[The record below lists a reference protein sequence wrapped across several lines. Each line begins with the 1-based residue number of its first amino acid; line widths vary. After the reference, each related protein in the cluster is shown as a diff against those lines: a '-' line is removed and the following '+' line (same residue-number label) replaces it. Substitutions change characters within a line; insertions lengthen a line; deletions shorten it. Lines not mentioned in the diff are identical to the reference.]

1 MAEARALRTM
11 TSVQTPLYGEE
22 NTPLRSEADAGT
34 GYEGATPRHGIAATP
49 NPLATPSHGGLA
61 TPRSTHGMGATPLR
75 TPARDSLSIND
86 AATPYGETPLDERR
100 RLKDAR
106 RSLAAGFK
114 SLPKPENN
122 FELAED
128 EEEEVEDEEVVLTE
142 EDAAERDAK
151 LKAAREEEERREM
164 ERRSSVVKKSLPRPV
179 NVDFNALFNQLRAAT
194 DAEDELASALMLV
207 NFEVASL
214 MKHDSIAHPL
224 PGTSLPGGT
233 PSDYD
238 MPEDDFVS
246 LAKSAVHAE
255 LAKDLSLPGA
265 SDEQLRLAIN
275 AQVEDDST
283 AFTTTWAETKASL
296 VFSPSTQSW
305 VEPSSLSPTDLSEAY
320 RAMIGS
326 SRERLIA
333 ESTKASKAAKKL
345 TKQLGGYQAI
355 NAKAKQNIIEA
366 MEEIQTTQR
375 ELESYMMLK
384 GMEEAAAPGRLEK
397 KREEVAILER
407 RERDL
412 QARYAE
418 LNDERRARL
427 AVIEQLEED
436 KMVIQAQAALD
447 AEGGDEEEVG
457 EDGGAEGDVVMA

>member
-11 TSVQTPLYGEE
+11 SSVQTPLYGEE
-22 NTPLRSEADAGT
+22 NTPLRSENDAGT
-34 GYEGATPRHGIAATP
+34 GYEGATPRQGIAATP
-49 NPLATPSHGGLA
+49 NPLATPAHGGI
-61 TPRSTHGMGATPLR
+61 TPRSAPGMGATPMR

-86 AATPYGETPLDERR
+86 AATPYGETPIDERR

-106 RSLAAGFK
+106 HSLKKGFAN
-114 SLPKPENN
+114 LPKPENN
-122 FELAED
+122 FELAEE
-128 EEEEVEDEEVVLTE
+128 EEEEVEEEEVILTE

-151 LKAAREEEERREM
+151 MKAAREEEERREM
-164 ERRSSVVKKSLPRPV
+164 ERRSSVVKQSLPRPV
-179 NVDFNALFNQLRAAT
+179 NVDFNALFDQLRAAT
-194 DAEDELASALMLV
+194 DAEDDLASALMLV

-224 PGTSLPGGT
+224 PGTALPGGT

-238 MPEDDFVS
+238 MPEDDFVA

-265 SDEQLRLAIN
+265 SEEQLRLAIN
-275 AQVEDDST
+275 AQVQDDSS
-283 AFTTTWAETKASL
+283 AFTTTWAEEKATL
-296 VFSPSTQSW
+296 VFSPSSQSW
-305 VEPSSLSPTDLSEAY
+305 VEPSSLSPKALTAAY
-320 RAMIGS
+320 RGMIDS
-326 SRERLIA
+326 SRERLVS

-355 NAKAKQNIIEA
+355 NTKAKQNIIDT
-366 MEEIQTTQR
+366 MEEIQNTNR

-384 GMEEAAAPGRLEK
+384 TMEEAAAPGRLEK
-397 KREEVAILER
+397 KREEVAVLER

-447 AEGGDEEEVG
+447 AEEGEGDEDEVV
-457 EDGGAEGDVVMA
+457 AGDVEMTAA

>member
-11 TSVQTPLYGEE
+11 SSVQTPLYGEE
-22 NTPLRSEADAGT
+22 NTPLRSEHDAGT
-34 GYEGATPRHGIAATP
+34 GYEGATPRQGIAATP
-49 NPLATPSHGGLA
+49 NPLATPAHGGI
-61 TPRSTHGMGATPLR
+61 TPRSVPGMGATPMR

-86 AATPYGETPLDERR
+86 AATPYGETPIDERR
-100 RLKDAR
+100 RVRDAR
-106 RSLAAGFK
+106 RSLKAGFA

-128 EEEEVEDEEVVLTE
+128 EEEEVEEEEVVLTE

-151 LKAAREEEERREM
+151 MKAAREEEERREM
-164 ERRSSVVKKSLPRPV
+164 ERRSSVVKQSLPRPV
-179 NVDFNALFNQLRAAT
+179 NVDFNALFDQLRAAT

-224 PGTSLPGGT
+224 PGTALPGGT

-238 MPEDDFVS
+238 MPEDDFVA
-246 LAKSAVHAE
+246 LARSAVHAE

-265 SDEQLRLAIN
+265 SEEQVRLAIN
-275 AQVEDDST
+275 AQVQDDSS
-283 AFTTTWAETKASL
+283 AFTTTWAEEKATL
-296 VFSPSTQSW
+296 VFSPSSQSW
-305 VEPSSLSPTDLSEAY
+305 VEPSSLSPKALTAAY
-320 RAMIGS
+320 RAMIDS
-326 SRERLIA
+326 SRERLVA

-355 NAKAKQNIIEA
+355 NTKAKQNIIDT
-366 MEEIQTTQR
+366 MEEIQNTNR

-384 GMEEAAAPGRLEK
+384 TMEEAAAPGRLEK
-397 KREEVAILER
+397 KREEVAVLER

-427 AVIEQLEED
+427 AAIEQLEED

-447 AEGGDEEEVG
+447 AEEDYDEAAVG
-457 EDGGAEGDVVMA
+457 QGDVEMTAA